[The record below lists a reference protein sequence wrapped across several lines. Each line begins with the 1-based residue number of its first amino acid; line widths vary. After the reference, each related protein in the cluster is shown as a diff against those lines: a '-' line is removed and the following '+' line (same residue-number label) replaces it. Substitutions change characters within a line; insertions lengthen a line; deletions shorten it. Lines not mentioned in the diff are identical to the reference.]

1 MATDLHKGMALDD
14 KLTAIMGRVQKGIDQ
29 VLALATEFEKAEH
42 KPTKS
47 QIAMIESSASYLK
60 QAAETFEMMK

>member
-1 MATDLHKGMALDD
+1 MAANLHKTMALDD
-14 KLTAIMGRVQKGIDQ
+14 KLVSLMTKIQGDIDK
-29 VLALATEFEKAEH
+29 VLALANEFDAASH

-60 QAAETFEMMK
+60 QAAETLEMVK